1 MLQVSGNGHKRAAV
15 YLRVSTD
22 EQREQ
27 GYGLVGQFN
36 ECIEYA
42 GRLGFQLVGS
52 TSYKL
57 EGGKLIESADADAI
71 PVYIE
76 DYTGF
81 SRFDDRPTGKQLMAM
96 LLKEH
101 QADAIIAARVDRIA
115 RDSLEARIAART
127 WLKAGIELHTAKNGR
142 ITNDNDIVFLIESWQ
157 GHEDYTKI
165 VKNLKDGRNN
175 KARGGRV
182 VGAYRAPFGYHFV
195 RDA

>member
-1 MLQVSGNGHKRAAV
+1 V
-15 YLRVSTD
+15 YLRVSSD

-27 GYGLVGQFN
+27 GYGLVSQFN

-42 GRLGFQLVGS
+42 GRLGFQLVGNP
-52 TSYKL
+52 SYKL
-57 EGGKLIESADADAI
+57 EGGKLIESADADAV
-71 PVYIE
+71 PAYVE

-96 LLKEH
+96 LKER

-142 ITNDNDIVFLIESWQ
+142 ITDDNNSIVVF
-157 GHEDYTKI
+157 
-165 VKNLKDGRNN
+165 
-175 KARGGRV
+175 
-182 VGAYRAPFGYHFV
+182 
-195 RDA
+195 